1 MGVVPYADRQL
12 REMSY
17 GEAEGRPQEWLDQRF
32 VPPPA
37 QGDRLGHTAGV
48 PGAEPESAL
57 AARIYT
63 AMDAIIAADVEN
75 TVVVTHG
82 YAATFAIASWI
93 AMPLDSVGY
102 VNFRVAAG
110 SMTTLREDTL
120 FHNREVVALGAT
132 DHLS

>member
-48 PGAEPESAL
+48 PGAEPKSAL
-57 AARIYT
+57 AARI
-63 AMDAIIAADVEN
+63 
-75 TVVVTHG
+75 
-82 YAATFAIASWI
+82 
-93 AMPLDSVGY
+93 
-102 VNFRVAAG
+102 
-110 SMTTLREDTL
+110 
-120 FHNREVVALGAT
+120 
-132 DHLS
+132 